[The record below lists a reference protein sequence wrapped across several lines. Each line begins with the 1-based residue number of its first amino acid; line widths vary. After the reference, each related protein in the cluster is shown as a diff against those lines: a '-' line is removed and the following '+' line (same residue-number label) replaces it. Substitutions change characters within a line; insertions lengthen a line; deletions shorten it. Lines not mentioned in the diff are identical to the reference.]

1 MTPGAISRAL
11 DEKVRVYRVELV
23 LTRAYV
29 CVVLNLAME
38 LIDRLGR
45 RRRPEQN
52 RGLRPLFPKLPGGL
66 ESRVLRVAMT
76 ERGWQKIDGL
86 LAEHASETRPR
97 AAGALIE
104 RLLAHFDSTSRPWA
118 IAIHSRQSAGIAD
131 QSSNPDW
138 QVWQIRK
145 ERALLPATGLES
157 RN

>member
-1 MTPGAISRAL
+1 MFSDSFIGWL
-11 DEKVRVYRVELV
+11 

-29 CVVLNLAME
+29 CVVLNITME

-45 RRRPEQN
+45 RRRPDQN
-52 RGLRPLFPKLPGGL
+52 RGLRPLFPKLAGGL
-66 ESRVLRVAMT
+66 ESRVLRIAMT
-76 ERGWQKIDGL
+76 GSGWLRIEGL
-86 LAEHASETRPR
+86 LAENASETRPR

-104 RLLAHFDSTSRPWA
+104 RLLAHFDTTSKPWA
-118 IAIHSRQSAGIAD
+118 VAIHSRQSVRIAE

-145 ERALLPATGLES
+145 ERALLPTTDFEL

>member
-1 MTPGAISRAL
+1 MVI
-11 DEKVRVYRVELV
+11 
-23 LTRAYV
+23 
-29 CVVLNLAME
+29 
-38 LIDRLGR
+38 IDRLGR

-52 RGLRPLFPKLPGGL
+52 RGLRPLYPKLQRDV

-76 ERGWQKIDGL
+76 RAAWEKIEGL
-86 LAEHASETRPR
+86 LAENASETRPR

-104 RLLAHFDSTSRPWA
+104 RLLAHFDTTRAPWA
-118 IAIHSRQSAGIAD
+118 IAIHSRQSQSPLIQETT

-145 ERALLPATGLES
+145 ERALLPMADFEL